1 MMNKLDAALN
11 FHQTALRVRNQRQEL
26 LASNIANADTPQYKA
41 RDLDFKSAMQAALNP
56 STTSTGS
63 SGSVGTSSNG
73 GMQQT
78 NPSHLSGQGSSGY
91 LSAGDP
97 LFRSVVQGSVDGN
110 TVDMDVERN
119 AYVDN
124 GIRYEASL
132 TMITGQIKKMLSAIN
147 GQ

>member
-11 FHQTALRVRNQRQEL
+11 FHQTALRVRNERQEL

-41 RDLDFKSAMQAALNP
+41 RDLDFKSAMQAALQPNP
-56 STTSTGS
+56 ATGQ
-63 SGSVGTSSNG
+63 TNG
-73 GMQQT
+73 NGPLQQT
-78 NPSHLSGQGSSGY
+78 NAAHLNGSGSNGY
-91 LSAGDP
+91 VGAAGDP
-97 LFRSVVQGSVDGN
+97 LFRSVVQGSADGN

-132 TMITGQIKKMLSAIN
+132 TMIGGQIKKMLSAIN
-147 GQ
+147 GQQ